1 MKRYTKTLNEEIE
14 RMKSLFTEE
23 RMFGNLITE
32 DVNGDPPEKYVEILT
47 SNNFKKSGP
56 EYGNDTYFREF
67 KPYNIVKIKQKLASS
82 NLKFEDD
89 FDFNRASLK
98 FSVKLKVN
106 DEKVID
112 SWLGYIEFN
121 YTDDKDKPA
130 TLTIQSGDGF
140 TLDSNKANDKG
151 ADAFKTQFAEAVK
164 SEWFNSKSGTNP
176 EFSKKQ
182 NAGDVKQQRKDDV
195 NATSKE
201 INRSKDECRD
211 FVKDMYKQVRQGK
224 TKEEFGKEDIQ
235 GVEFCMRNF
244 YQTFEKEG
252 LFRKGDEIR
261 IMYKTLGL
269 KPTEKM
275 IELGAG
281 KDDEEITGDTFDDKK
296 AEAGVEGERYVVK
309 DQNGTKVA
317 IVRKVGANKF
327 NFRSKVNIPL
337 VDKNDKGNIKFRK
350 EYVSSIYK
358 ELNIDPNKQRI
369 IIQKAVESDKMDVG
383 TFVLTNVEK

>member
-1 MKRYTKTLNEEIE
+1 MKRYTNTLNEEIE

-32 DVNGDPPEKYVEILT
+32 DVNEPGESISDILT
-47 SNNFKKSGP
+47 SNDFSTADAKAKEP
-56 EYGNDTYFREF
+56 TYSREF
-67 KPYNIVKIKQKLASS
+67 KPYNIVKIKQRLNEKKLG
-82 NLKFEDD
+82 FEDD

-98 FSVKLKVN
+98 FSIILKGT
-106 DEKVID
+106 D
-112 SWLGYIEFN
+112 SWSGYIEFN

-130 TLTIQSGDGF
+130 KLTIQSGDGF
-140 TLDSNKANDKG
+140 VLDSTKANGKD
-151 ADAFKTQFAEAVK
+151 AAAFKTQFAEAVK

-176 EFSKKQ
+176 EFSTKQ

-195 NATSKE
+195 NATRKE
-201 INRSKDECRD
+201 INRSKSECRD

-224 TKEEFGKEDIQ
+224 TKEEFQKEDIQ
-235 GVEFCMRNF
+235 GVQFCMNSF
-244 YQTFEKEG
+244 YTTFEKEG

-261 IMYKTLGL
+261 IMYKTLGIR
-269 KPTEKM
+269 PTEKM

-281 KDDEEITGDTFDDKK
+281 KDDEEITGDTFDDAK

-369 IIQKAVESDKMDVG
+369 VIQKAVETDKMDVG
-383 TFVLTNVEK
+383 TFVLTNV

>member
-1 MKRYTKTLNEEIE
+1 MKRYTNTLNEEIE

-23 RMFGNLITE
+23 RLFGNLITE
-32 DVNGDPPEKYVEILT
+32 DVNETGESITDILT
-47 SNNFKKSGP
+47 SNDFSTADAKATEPIYS
-56 EYGNDTYFREF
+56 REF
-67 KPYNIVKIKQKLASS
+67 KPYNIVKIKQKLSSS
-82 NLKFEDD
+82 NLEFEDD

-98 FSVKLKVN
+98 FSVKLKGS
-106 DEKVID
+106 D

-121 YTDDKDKPA
+121 YTDNKDKPA
-130 TLTIQSGDGF
+130 KLTIQSGDGF
-140 TLDSNKANDKG
+140 TLDSAKANGKD
-151 ADAFKTQFAEAVK
+151 AAAFKTQFAEAVK

-235 GVEFCMRNF
+235 GVEFWMRNF

-309 DQNGTKVA
+309 DQNGTKLA
-317 IVRKVGANKF
+317 IVKKVGANKF
-327 NFRSKVNIPL
+327 NFRSKMNVPL